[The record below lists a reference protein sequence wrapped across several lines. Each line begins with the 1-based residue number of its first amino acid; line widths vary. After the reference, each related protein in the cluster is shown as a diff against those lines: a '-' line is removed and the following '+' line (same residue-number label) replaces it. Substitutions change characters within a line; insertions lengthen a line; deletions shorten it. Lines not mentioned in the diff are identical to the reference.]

1 MLTSLSP
8 ARFCLLSLVAASVF
22 ASPQARAQKDQ
33 APILLSTAGNSW
45 ADLGELQK
53 DAKAGKPPALAALGE
68 MMVNGEDV
76 PRDIPGG
83 LDMLARASAAGES
96 NASFRLGKIYE
107 EGKVVPADP
116 QKALE
121 YYRRAALAGVAEA
134 AYNLGAMY
142 VSARGVSRDYKE
154 GLAWIIVAT
163 KHGAEADGE
172 QRVRERLTATHR
184 GDIIPA
190 AEVRANELEVEVTRA
205 MHNTAMTGKP
215 AETKPRTDLPSAIT
229 GKPEETK
236 K

>member
-1 MLTSLSP
+1 MLTSLNP
-8 ARFCLLSLVAASVF
+8 ARLCLLSILAAGVF
-22 ASPQARAQKDQ
+22 AAPQARAEKDE
-33 APILLSTAGNSW
+33 APIVLSTAGNSW
-45 ADLGELQK
+45 ADLSELQK

-76 PRDIPGG
+76 PKDIPGG
-83 LDMLARASAAGES
+83 MDMLARASLAGES

-107 EGKVVPADP
+107 EGKLVPANP

-121 YYRRAALAGVAEA
+121 YYHKAALAGVSEA

-142 VSARGVSRDYKE
+142 VSARGVPRDYKE

-172 QRVRERLTATHR
+172 QRVRDRLTATHR
-184 GDIIPA
+184 GDIIPL

-215 AETKPRTDLPSAIT
+215 ADTKPRTDLPSAIS
-229 GKPEETK
+229 GQKQ
-236 K
+236 

>member
-8 ARFCLLSLVAASVF
+8 TRFCSISLLAIGFFVSPSL
-22 ASPQARAQKDQ
+22 RAQKDQ
-33 APILLSTAGNSW
+33 APIVLSTGGDSW
-45 ADLGELQK
+45 ADLSELQK

-76 PRDIPGG
+76 PKDIPNGM
-83 LDMLARASAAGES
+83 DMLRRASAAGES

-107 EGKVVPADP
+107 EGKFLPADP
-116 QKALE
+116 QKAIE
-121 YYRRAALAGVAEA
+121 YYHKAALAGVAEA

-142 VSARGVSRDYKE
+142 VSARGVPRDYKE

-172 QRVRERLTATHR
+172 QRVRDRLTATHR

-215 AETKPRTDLPSAIT
+215 AEAKPEKPRTDLPSAIS
-229 GKPEETK
+229 GK
-236 K
+236 

>member
-1 MLTSLSP
+1 MFTSLNCT
-8 ARFCLLSLVAASVF
+8 RLCLLSVLAASFFGVP
-22 ASPQARAQKDQ
+22 AVRAQKDQ
-33 APILLSTAGNSW
+33 APIVLSTGGDSW
-45 ADLGELQK
+45 ADLNELQK

-76 PRDIPGG
+76 PKDIPGG
-83 LDMLARASAAGES
+83 MDMLARASAAGES

-116 QKALE
+116 QKAIE
-121 YYRRAALAGVAEA
+121 YYHKAALAGIAEA

-142 VSARGVSRDYKE
+142 VSARGVPRDYKE

-163 KHGAEADGE
+163 KHGADADGE
-172 QRVRERLTATHR
+172 KRVRDRLTATHR

-215 AETKPRTDLPSAIT
+215 ADAQPAKPRSDLPSAIS
-229 GKPEETK
+229 GQK
-236 K
+236 